1 MFNCLLLHRSYL
13 TNTLLEHYIQ
23 RTGCL
28 DLTWTGSYS
37 SEAVQEIRSGK
48 YDLVFVSL
56 PEPDSLLPETL
67 ITALHHCDGKS
78 LILSSFYPEHLYAHY
93 QLERLHF
100 LTEPFPAQQFQQA
113 IETYIALAESGY

>member
-13 TNTLLEHYIQ
+13 SDTLLEHYIR

-56 PEPDSLLPETL
+56 PEPHSLLPESLVTTL
-67 ITALHHCDGKS
+67 RHCKS
-78 LILSSFYPEHLYAHY
+78 LVLSSLYPEHLYAHY
-93 QLERLHF
+93 RLERLHF

-113 IETYIALAESGY
+113 IEKYIALAESGY